1 LVSQL
6 PALAARSHRERV
18 PRWAALL
25 DRADVL
31 WFPTGGGK
39 TEAYL
44 GLIVCAILYDR
55 LRGKMGGVTAWLRF
69 PLRMLSVQQVQR
81 ASAVI
86 WEAEQERVALEVTGG
101 RPLGDP
107 IALGYLVGKELTPN
121 ALRVGDPQWP
131 LDQIAH
137 DPTLRE
143 RVHLIRHCPACR
155 GTGTVTVDVDV
166 PLARI
171 QQRCTACGAVLP
183 VYVSDNEILRFLP
196 ALVIGTVDKIASVA
210 YRATLAMLWA
220 GPVWRCPVP
229 GHGYGAGRWCSVPD
243 CPTNPT
249 GTRVPRTRPP
259 VQIHDPAPALIVQD
273 ELHLIEQELG
283 AFAGHYETMVR
294 GEAAQ
299 HSGLPPKI
307 VAATAT
313 IAGLDH
319 QARQLYGVRGA
330 LRFPGRDR
338 QRDETCYTT
347 VPHDV
352 GGHPHSA
359 RILVGFQPPHLTPV
373 DAAVLC
379 ATTLHAIIATL
390 HQNPYG
396 AIAAAGLS
404 DARSADAVAAL
415 LHRYDTSVTYVG
427 TKQSGTRIT
436 EALERAPTG
445 REPAG
450 SPSELTVRLLTGASP
465 FGEIAS
471 TIDELESAP
480 PWADPAHLDAVVAT
494 SVISHGVDIA
504 RLNLMIIDAIPGD
517 MAEYVQASSRVGR
530 RHLGLVVAVLPP
542 SALRATSLYHR
553 WREIHAHLDQLITP
567 VAINRFARAA
577 LARTF
582 PGVMLS
588 ALYSRALRAAGMTDL
603 DTVYALRGPLAAALD
618 LTTVT
623 ALAEAVYGLGVGRYP
638 SSLEQQARQQIT
650 EQAALFVAALAR
662 LHATHGRY
670 LRQAF
675 SPAPMTSL
683 RDVDV
688 AVPFDVSAAVSERD
702 LRWFRRPGR
711 ADDGEEECG

>member
-1 LVSQL
+1 
-6 PALAARSHRERV
+6 
-18 PRWAALL
+18 
-25 DRADVL
+25 
-31 WFPTGGGK
+31 
-39 TEAYL
+39 
-44 GLIVCAILYDR
+44 
-55 LRGKMGGVTAWLRF
+55 
-69 PLRMLSVQQVQR
+69 
-81 ASAVI
+81 
-86 WEAEQERVALEVTGG
+86 
-101 RPLGDP
+101 
-107 IALGYLVGKELTPN
+107 
-121 ALRVGDPQWP
+121 
-131 LDQIAH
+131 
-137 DPTLRE
+137 
-143 RVHLIRHCPACR
+143 
-155 GTGTVTVDVDV
+155 
-166 PLARI
+166 
-171 QQRCTACGAVLP
+171 
-183 VYVSDNEILRFLP
+183 
-196 ALVIGTVDKIASVA
+196 
-210 YRATLAMLWA
+210 
-220 GPVWRCPVP
+220 
-229 GHGYGAGRWCSVPD
+229 
-243 CPTNPT
+243 
-249 GTRVPRTRPP
+249 
-259 VQIHDPAPALIVQD
+259 
-273 ELHLIEQELG
+273 
-283 AFAGHYETMVR
+283 
-294 GEAAQ
+294 
-299 HSGLPPKI
+299 
-307 VAATAT
+307 
-313 IAGLDH
+313 
-319 QARQLYGVRGA
+319 
-330 LRFPGRDR
+330 
-338 QRDETCYTT
+338 
-347 VPHDV
+347 
-352 GGHPHSA
+352 
-359 RILVGFQPPHLTPV
+359 PV

-390 HQNPYG
+390 HRNPYG
-396 AIAAAGLS
+396 AIAAVGLH
-404 DARSADAVAAL
+404 DARTAEDVRAL
-415 LHRYDTSVTYVG
+415 LHRYDTTVTYVG
-427 TKQSGTRIT
+427 TKASGTRIT
-436 EALERAPTG
+436 EALERAPAG

-542 SALRATSLYHR
+542 SALRATSLYQR

-577 LARTF
+577 LSRTF

-588 ALYSRALRAAGMTDL
+588 ALYSRALREAGTTDL

-711 ADDGEEECG
+711 ADEGEEDQG